1 MTMTIDERP
10 MAVMDGPVG
19 QTRIQPMRALRAI
32 RKLIADKEDTQQ
44 VFEIIQALSGKA
56 ITRGYN
62 RMLSSEIGGRE
73 AYLRRELGEYFDD
86 PAWRAQFAEG
96 TVGAAYRAFRAERDL
111 DVMGLAAEARKVNE
125 MVEAAH
131 PIAWYA
137 RRLSDV
143 HDIWHTITGYGTD
156 ALGEASLLAFT
167 YAQTRNRAI
176 AFIVLAAVN
185 EFRKTGY
192 KHPYGRAIL
201 EGYRHGRRAA
211 QLIDQDYLALFAE
224 PLDAARA
231 RLRIEEPKVYF
242 SIPKDARNAY
252 GDIMVPVAA

>member
-1 MTMTIDERP
+1 MTMAIDSRP
-10 MAVMDGPVG
+10 MATIEGPFG
-19 QTRIQPMRALRAI
+19 QNRIQPMRALRAI
-32 RKLIADKEDTQQ
+32 RKLIEDKEDTQQ

-56 ITRGYN
+56 IVRGYN
-62 RMLSSEIGGRE
+62 RMLKTEIGGRE
-73 AYLRRELGEYFDD
+73 AYVRRELGEYFDD
-86 PAWRAQFAEG
+86 AKWRAKFGEG

-111 DVMGLAAEARKVNE
+111 DVQGLNLEAQKVN
-125 MVEAAH
+125 MMIEAAH

-137 RRLSDV
+137 RRLSDT

-176 AFIVLAAVN
+176 AFIVLAAIN

-192 KHPYGRAIL
+192 KHPYARAII
-201 EGYRHGRRAA
+201 EGYRHGRKAR
-211 QLIDQDYLALFAE
+211 QLIDEDYLALFDE

-231 RLRIEEPKVYF
+231 RLGIEEPKIYL

-252 GDIMVPVAA
+252 GDIMVPAAA